1 MASKKN
7 IDIAL
12 QKIGEKLVQGFISE
26 IRNSNKVATGALTN
40 PSNWSVEVI
49 DKRLVI
55 RTLDYAGAVDAGRGP
70 SREGDW
76 EELYSALMQW
86 VFDKNITLSQ
96 SGRTKGRRTGQFFKK
111 GTVGLP
117 SAKTKSV
124 VYAMARKISRGGY
137 GQKYG
142 VADFTNK
149 TMTRYTDYI
158 SSTIGEE
165 YVEYIRQSLDETIT
179 NYLRNQ

>member
-26 IRNSNKVATGALTN
+26 IRNANKVATGALTN
-40 PSNWSVEVI
+40 PSNWNIEVTEG
-49 DKRLVI
+49 RLLI
-55 RTLDYAGAVDAGRGP
+55 TTLPYGGAVDAGRGP
-70 SREGDW
+70 SREGEW
-76 EELYSALMQW
+76 EELYSGLMQW

-96 SGRTKGRRTGQFFKK
+96 TGRTKGRRTGQFFKK
-111 GTVGLP
+111 GTIGLP

-124 VYAMARKISRGGY
+124 VYAMARKISNGGY

-158 SSTIGEE
+158 SNTIGEE
-165 YVEYIRQSLDETIT
+165 YVEYIRESLDETIT